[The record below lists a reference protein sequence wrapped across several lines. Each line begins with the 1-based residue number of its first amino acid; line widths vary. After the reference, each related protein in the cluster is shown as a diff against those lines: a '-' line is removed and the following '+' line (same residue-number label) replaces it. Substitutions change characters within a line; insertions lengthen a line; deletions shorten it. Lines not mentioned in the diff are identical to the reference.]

1 VTFFQRYTYLCF
13 SNNKDILI
21 NVRTF
26 RYKCFQSR
34 DVIYP
39 VLKGYS
45 ISRLITY
52 NIANFEIA
60 RFNCIF
66 TGIKV
71 TNNENLTHGVL
82 VATRIYLLLE
92 GLCNSCIHVFNGDL
106 QRLILRMKTNVS
118 ILNNAK
124 FQVKTRI
131 CIFNFV
137 EMEFLVADVEKNL
150 GKVGI
155 CLIKRHNGV

>member
-1 VTFFQRYTYLCF
+1 MKLHSTAICHF
-13 SNNKDILI
+13 SRISDNSKSLN
-21 NVRTF
+21 
-26 RYKCFQSR
+26 CP
-34 DVIYP
+34 VI
-39 VLKGYS
+39 
-45 ISRLITY
+45 
-52 NIANFEIA
+52 FEIA
-60 RFNCIF
+60 RFNCTF

-71 TNNENLTHGVL
+71 TNNDNVTHSVL

-92 GLCNSCIHVFNGDL
+92 GLCNSCIHVFNGDF

-118 ILNNAK
+118 ILNNVK
-124 FQVKTRI
+124 FQVKTHI
-131 CIFNFV
+131 CIFTFV